1 MNAFEKA
8 QVYFRASAALRNVNL
23 KGLPFLPRRLFT
35 VPLHNRGAYNEF
47 VTWIHFLRLNSARW
61 IVDVGANHGDFAEAA
76 AAYFPEASI
85 LLVEPLPQ
93 LHDELQ
99 RRCARHRG
107 KWLLEKF
114 AVGAEED
121 VLPLHVAA
129 NQDAIGSLAGFSPE
143 YQRLNPQSE
152 ITQIS
157 CKVRQLDAIAAERKI
172 SCIDLLKI
180 DVEGFEFEV
189 VKGAVRALEFTRAL
203 IVEVS
208 LVRRPTDVTNPL
220 VAMLDLVTTHGFQ
233 VVNVLPSL
241 FDLSCP
247 WKPVEFNI
255 LARKSDA
262 ACMSRQESLKMR
274 SNSARAIPIT

>member
-1 MNAFEKA
+1 VNAFEKA
-8 QVYFRASAALRNVNL
+8 QVYFRASAALGNL
-23 KGLPFLPRRLFT
+23 NLNGFPFLPKRLFN
-35 VPLHNRGAYNEF
+35 VPLYNRAAYNEF
-47 VTWIHFLRLNSARW
+47 VTWIYLLRLNSARW

-76 AAYFPEASI
+76 AAYFPEANI

-99 RRCARHRG
+99 RRCARHIG

-114 AVGAEED
+114 AVGAEEA

-129 NQDAIGSLAGFSPE
+129 DQDAIGSLAGFSSE

-157 CKVRQLDAIAAERKI
+157 CKVRPLDAVAAERGI

-220 VAMLDLVTTHGFQ
+220 VAMLDLVIRYGFE

-255 LARKSDA
+255 LARKSEA
-262 ACMSRQESLKMR
+262 ACMPSQESLKR
-274 SNSARAIPIT
+274 

>member
-1 MNAFEKA
+1 VSAFEKA
-8 QVYFRASAALRNVNL
+8 QVYFRASAALGNLNL
-23 KGLPFLPRRLFT
+23 KGLPFLPKRLFN
-35 VPLHNRGAYNEF
+35 VPLYNRGAYNEF
-47 VTWIHFLRLNSARW
+47 VTWIYLLRLNSARW

-76 AAYFPEASI
+76 GAYFPEANI

-99 RRCARHRG
+99 RRCALHDG
-107 KWLLEKF
+107 KWLLEKS

-129 NQDAIGSLAGFSPE
+129 DQDAIGSLAGFSPE

-157 CKVRQLDAIAAERKI
+157 CKVRQLDAVAAERKI

-189 VKGAVRALEFTRAL
+189 VKGAVRALESTRAL

-233 VVNVLPSL
+233 VVNVLPSF
-241 FDLSCP
+241 FDPSCP

-255 LARKSDA
+255 LARKSEA
-262 ACMSRQESLKMR
+262 ACMSHQESLKM
-274 SNSARAIPIT
+274 

>member
-8 QVYFRASAALRNVNL
+8 QIYFRASAALRNVNL
-23 KGLPFLPRRLFT
+23 KGLPFLPRTLFT
-35 VPLHNRGAYNEF
+35 VPLYNRAAYNEF
-47 VTWIHFLRLNSARW
+47 VTWIYLLRLNSARL

-76 AAYFPEASI
+76 AAYFPETNI

-99 RRCARHRG
+99 RRCALHGG
-107 KWLLEKF
+107 KWLLEKS
-114 AVGAEED
+114 ALGAEED

-129 NQDAIGSLAGFSPE
+129 DQDAIGSLAGFSPQ

-157 CKVRQLDAIAAERKI
+157 CKVRQLDAIAAERGI

-220 VAMLDLVTTHGFQ
+220 VAMLDLVIRYGFE

-255 LARKSDA
+255 LARKSEA
-262 ACMSRQESLKMR
+262 ACMPSQESLKM
-274 SNSARAIPIT
+274 

>member
-1 MNAFEKA
+1 VNAFEKA
-8 QVYFRASAALRNVNL
+8 QVYLRASAALRNLNL
-23 KGLPFLPRRLFT
+23 KGLPFLPRTLFT

-47 VTWIHFLRLNSARW
+47 VTWIYLLRLDSARW

-76 AAYFPEASI
+76 AAYFPEANI

-99 RRCARHRG
+99 RRCARHSG

-129 NQDAIGSLAGFSPE
+129 DQDAIGSLAGFSPE

-157 CKVRQLDAIAAERKI
+157 CKVRQLDAVAAEREI

-189 VKGAVRALEFTRAL
+189 VKGAARALEFTRAL

-220 VAMLDLVTTHGFQ
+220 VAMLDLLTTYGFQ

-255 LARKSDA
+255 LARKSEA
-262 ACMSRQESLKMR
+262 ACMSRQESLKM
-274 SNSARAIPIT
+274 

>member
-8 QVYFRASAALRNVNL
+8 QVYFRASAALGNL
-23 KGLPFLPRRLFT
+23 NLNGFPFLPKRLFN
-35 VPLHNRGAYNEF
+35 VPLYNRAAYNEF
-47 VTWIHFLRLNSARW
+47 VTWIYLLRLNSARW

-76 AAYFPEASI
+76 AAYFPEANI

-99 RRCARHRG
+99 RRCARHSG

-114 AVGAEED
+114 AVGAEEA

-129 NQDAIGSLAGFSPE
+129 DQDAIGSLAGFSSE

-157 CKVRQLDAIAAERKI
+157 CKVRPLDAVAAERGI

-220 VAMLDLVTTHGFQ
+220 VAMLDLVIRYGFE

-241 FDLSCP
+241 FDLSSP

-255 LARKSDA
+255 LARKSEA
-262 ACMSRQESLKMR
+262 ACMPSQESLKR
-274 SNSARAIPIT
+274 

>member
-8 QVYFRASAALRNVNL
+8 QVYFRASAALRSLNL
-23 KGLPFLPRRLFT
+23 KGLPFLPKRLFT
-35 VPLHNRGAYNEF
+35 LPPQNRGAYNEF
-47 VTWIHFLRLNSARW
+47 VTWLYLLRLNSTRW

-76 AAYFPEASI
+76 AAYFPEANI

-99 RRCARHRG
+99 RRCARRRG

-157 CKVRQLDAIAAERKI
+157 CKVRQLDSVAAEREI

-189 VKGAVRALEFTRAL
+189 VKGAVHALEFTRAL

-220 VAMLDLVTTHGFQ
+220 VEMLDLVTTHGFQ

-241 FDLSCP
+241 FDPSCP

-255 LARKSDA
+255 LARKSEA
-262 ACMSRQESLKMR
+262 ACMSRQESLKK
-274 SNSARAIPIT
+274 

>member
-1 MNAFEKA
+1 MSAFEKA
-8 QVYFRASAALRNVNL
+8 EVYFRASAALRNLNL
-23 KGLPFLPRRLFT
+23 KGMPFLPKRVFN

-47 VTWIHFLRLNSARW
+47 VVWINHLHLGSVRW
-61 IVDVGANHGDFAEAA
+61 AVDVGANHGDFAEATA
-76 AAYFPEASI
+76 ACFPESKV

-99 RRCARHRG
+99 RRYARHSG

-114 AVGAEED
+114 ALGAEED
-121 VLPLHVAA
+121 VLPLHVTAD
-129 NQDAIGSLAGFSPE
+129 QDSIGSLAGFSPE

-157 CKVRQLDAIAAERKI
+157 CKVRQLDAVAAEREI

-208 LVRRPTDVTNPL
+208 LVRRPRDVTNPL
-220 VAMLDLVTTHGFQ
+220 VAMLDLVTRYGFQ

-241 FDLSCP
+241 FDRSCP

-255 LARKSDA
+255 LARKSEA
-262 ACMSRQESLKMR
+262 ACMSRQESLKM
-274 SNSARAIPIT
+274 

>member
-8 QVYFRASAALRNVNL
+8 QVYFRASAALRNLNL
-23 KGLPFLPRRLFT
+23 KGMPLLPKRLFN
-35 VPLHNRGAYNEF
+35 VPLHNRRAYNEF
-47 VTWIHFLRLNSARW
+47 VTWIYLLRLNSARW

-76 AAYFPEASI
+76 AACFAEANI

-99 RRCARHRG
+99 CRCARHGG
-107 KWLLEKF
+107 KWLLEKA
-114 AVGAEED
+114 AVGAEEAF
-121 VLPLHVAA
+121 LPLHVAA
-129 NQDAIGSLAGFSPE
+129 DQDAIGSLAGFSSE
-143 YQRLNPQSE
+143 YQRLNPQSK

-157 CKVRQLDAIAAERKI
+157 CQVRPLDAVVAERRI

-189 VKGAVRALEFTRAL
+189 VKGAARALEFTRAL

-208 LVRRPTDVTNPL
+208 LVRGPTGVTNPL
-220 VAMLDLVTTHGFQ
+220 VAMLDLVTTYGFQ
-233 VVNVLPSL
+233 VVNVLPSF
-241 FDLSCP
+241 FDPSCP

-255 LARKSDA
+255 LARKSEA
-262 ACMSRQESLKMR
+262 PCMSRQESLGM
-274 SNSARAIPIT
+274 

>member
-1 MNAFEKA
+1 VNAFEKA
-8 QVYFRASAALRNVNL
+8 QVYFRASAALRNLNL
-23 KGLPFLPRRLFT
+23 KGLPLLPKRLFNM
-35 VPLHNRGAYNEF
+35 PLYNRGAYSEF
-47 VTWIHFLRLNSARW
+47 VTWIYLLGLNSARW

-76 AAYFPEASI
+76 AAYFPEANI

-99 RRCARHRG
+99 RRCARHSG

-114 AVGAEED
+114 AAGAEED
-121 VLPLHVAA
+121 LLPLHVAA
-129 NQDAIGSLAGFSPE
+129 DQDAIGSLAGFSSE
-143 YQRLNPQSE
+143 YQRLNPQSK

-157 CKVRQLDAIAAERKI
+157 CKVRQLDAIAAERNI

-189 VKGAVRALEFTRAL
+189 VKGAVRALELSRAL

-208 LVRRPTDVTNPL
+208 LVRRPTDVPNPL
-220 VAMLDLVTTHGFQ
+220 VAMLDLVTRYGFQ

-255 LARKSDA
+255 LARKPQA
-262 ACMSRQESLKMR
+262 AYMSRQESLKM
-274 SNSARAIPIT
+274 

>member
-1 MNAFEKA
+1 MNAFDKA
-8 QVYFRASAALRNVNL
+8 QGYFRASAALRNLNL
-23 KGLPFLPRRLFT
+23 KGLPFLPKRLFN

-47 VTWIHFLRLNSARW
+47 VVWINHLHLGSIQWA
-61 IVDVGANHGDFAEAA
+61 VDVGANHGDFAEATA
-76 AAYFPEASI
+76 ACFPESKV
-85 LLVEPLPQ
+85 LLIEPLPE
-93 LHDELQ
+93 LHNELE
-99 RRCARHRG
+99 RRCARYGG

-114 AVGAEED
+114 AAGAEET

-129 NQDAIGSLAGFSPE
+129 DQDAIGSLSGFSPE
-143 YQRLNPQSE
+143 YQRLNPQLR
-152 ITQIS
+152 ITQMS
-157 CKVRQLDAIAAERKI
+157 CKVRPLDAITAERKI

-189 VKGAVRALEFTRAL
+189 VKGAVRALELTRAL

-208 LVRRPTDVTNPL
+208 LVRRPMEVSNPL
-220 VAMLDLVTTHGFQ
+220 VAMLDLLTTNGFQ

-255 LARKSDA
+255 LARK
-262 ACMSRQESLKMR
+262 
-274 SNSARAIPIT
+274 I